1 MRHVLLVVLG
11 LLLLVPA
18 CGGDDE
24 EAATRAPHRRGEV
37 VDVALRDFTIDP
49 STINVE
55 PGTYTFHVVNDGA
68 TVHALEVEGPSGEV
82 ETSELEPG
90 DSADLTVDLGEDGEY
105 EMYCPV
111 DGHQDRGM
119 EGTVA
124 VGAGA
129 AGGAVRRRTR
139 RRPRTRT
146 TATSLGPGSTTRRRV
161 GTSSRRRRRGRT
173 RASCRTPPRWR
184 SRPEGG

>member
-1 MRHVLLVVLG
+1 MRHLLLAVLG

-24 EAATRAPHRRGEV
+24 GGGDEGAPPSGEV
-37 VDVALRDFTIDP
+37 VDVTLRDFTIEP

-82 ETSELEPG
+82 ETSDLEPG
-90 DSADLTVDLGEDGEY
+90 DSADLTVDLGEDGEF

-111 DGHQDRGM
+111 DGHKDRGM
-119 EGTVA
+119 EGRVA

-129 AGGAVRRRTR
+129 AGGAD
-139 RRPRTRT
+139 T
-146 TATSLGPGSTTRRRV
+146 TTDETT
-161 GTSSRRRRRGRT
+161 TDEDRGY
-173 RASCRTPPRWR
+173 
-184 SRPEGG
+184 GY

>member
-1 MRHVLLVVLG
+1 MRHLLLAVLG

-24 EAATRAPHRRGEV
+24 GGGDEGAPPSGEV
-37 VDVALRDFTIDP
+37 VDVTLRDFTIDP

-82 ETSELEPG
+82 ETSDLEPG
-90 DSADLTVDLGEDGEY
+90 DSADLTVDLGEDGEF

-111 DGHQDRGM
+111 DGHKDRGM

-129 AGGAVRRRTR
+129 AGGGAG
-139 RRPRTRT
+139 T
-146 TATSLGPGSTTRRRV
+146 TTDETT
-161 GTSSRRRRRGRT
+161 TDEDRGY
-173 RASCRTPPRWR
+173 
-184 SRPEGG
+184 GY